1 MRTSIAILLL
11 STACA
16 TGSSLTRPVV
26 QTDLGAVQGIERNGA
41 LEFRGIPYAA
51 PPVGDL
57 RWALPRPATAWPG
70 VRDATAFGNACP
82 QTRRFE
88 LTERSTTEDCLS
100 LNVSTPPGI
109 RPGAK
114 LPVLVWIHGGA
125 FVGGAGSL
133 YRLDRLAARGSLVVV
148 SVNYRVGV
156 LGFMAIQGID
166 ADFNGDLGLEDQRHA
181 LRWVKR
187 NIAAFGGDPD
197 NITLAGESAGGGS
210 VCMHLISPG
219 RVQGLFHKAIVQ
231 SAGCL
236 QPMPT
241 LASSI
246 DDGDPARPPMWKKV
260 AVEVGCGDA
269 TDVVACMRAA
279 SIDQLLAAQ
288 DKHSVGIMALGPV
301 VENGTVPAQGT
312 EAART
317 GAVMRVP
324 LLMGGTRDE
333 LRLYVAYSRLF
344 APFLSD
350 YSEAGV
356 RRDWL
361 PTYYGADAPDPATPG
376 RTRYDAIVKEYR
388 VAEGMDGAGLGSML
402 SDHQEAV
409 GINNCLYLK
418 TSDAFLD
425 WVPAIHQWEFADPD
439 APVLGV
445 GIARGMDPGFEL
457 GAVHSSELNSFFPN
471 LSNTSAIDAPDL
483 APASQAMA
491 DQLVAYWA
499 SFAATG
505 APAPAGLPAWP
516 RYVKGGARVMRF
528 VPGNVAPH
536 DAHAAHR
543 CGFWSG
549 LYP

>member
-1 MRTSIAILLL
+1 M
-11 STACA
+11 
-16 TGSSLTRPVV
+16 
-26 QTDLGAVQGIERNGA
+26 
-41 LEFRGIPYAA
+41 
-51 PPVGDL
+51 GDL
-57 RWALPRPATAWPG
+57 RWALPQPAAPWPG
-70 VRDATAFGNACP
+70 VRDATPFGNACP
-82 QTRRFE
+82 QTRRYE
-88 LTERSTTEDCLS
+88 LTERSTTEDCLN

-109 RPGAK
+109 APGAK

-133 YRLDRLAARGSLVVV
+133 YRLDKLAAQGRLVVV
-148 SVNYRVGV
+148 SVNYRLGV
-156 LGFMAIQGID
+156 LGFMAIRGID
-166 ADFNGDLGLEDQRHA
+166 ADFNGDLGLEDQRYA
-181 LRWVKR
+181 LRWVQR
-187 NIAAFGGDPD
+187 NIAAFGGDPE
-197 NITLAGESAGGGS
+197 NVTVAGESAGGGS

-241 LASSI
+241 LARSV
-246 DDGDPARPPMWKKV
+246 DDGDPASPPMWKKV

-269 TDVVACMRAA
+269 TDVVACLRAT
-279 SIDQLLAAQ
+279 SVEKLLAAQ
-288 DKHSVGIMALGPV
+288 DRQSVGIMALGPV
-301 VENGTVPAQGT
+301 VENGSVPAQGT
-312 EAART
+312 DAART
-317 GAVMRVP
+317 GAVVRVP

-333 LRLYVAYSRLF
+333 LRLYVAYAKLF

-361 PTYYGADAPDPATPG
+361 PAYYGADAPDPTHPA

-388 VAEGMDGAGLGSML
+388 IAEGMDGAGLGSML

-409 GINNCLYLK
+409 GINDCLYLK
-418 TSDAFLD
+418 TADAFLD
-425 WVPAIHQWEFADPD
+425 RVPAIYQWEFADPD

-445 GIARGMDPGFEL
+445 GIAKGMDPGFEL
-457 GAVHSSELNSFFPN
+457 GAVHSSELNSLFPN
-471 LSNTSAIDAPDL
+471 LSNTAAIDAPDL

-491 DQLVAYWA
+491 DQMVAYWA

-516 RYVKGGARVMRF
+516 RYVKGGTQVMRF
-528 VPGNVAPH
+528 TPGNVAPH